1 MQCRAKREVFV
12 LQDKDKGENKVKRFR
27 TDREKFGWL
36 KGFAACAVAAGI
48 FWMTSVTALA
58 VEGEI
63 TAATV
68 NIRASASADSEVVGS
83 TMQGKKVDLI
93 ESVKDSAGVTW
104 YKVPVAGGGYGYIR
118 GDLVKASDTVPAAS
132 TASQTTDQP
141 AANQPAETVPTSI
154 GEQPAVIK
162 CESNAKIRSGASTS
176 HSVVTSLPNG
186 TSITLIGEANDNAGN
201 KWYQITSNYNGRNIE
216 GYIRSDL
223 IAIGAQGGDN
233 SSEGEGGGEA
243 PAEGENPEDG
253 EGENPEG
260 EGQAPEETAPQPE
273 QDSSHMDY
281 EIRWAQNQDNDDYDY
296 FLYDNTNPDPE
307 KRTRMRLSEVIN
319 AASSSSAY
327 TQKLQDQVDR
337 NKIIIIV
344 LAGVIV
350 LLFVIIT
357 ILIFKIRS
365 LYYEDYDEDEE
376 EEEEEEE
383 PEPVPVKRKV
393 VRRKVEEEAEEPVP
407 VRKKKPVPKDE
418 TAGRSTERPARPK
431 REAEPEIRAAER
443 KEGTKKPTAR
453 KSQNFL
459 VDDDEFEFE
468 FLNMDDKDI

>member
-1 MQCRAKREVFV
+1 MRYKAKREVYV

-27 TDREKFGWL
+27 TGREKFGWL

-48 FWMTSVTALA
+48 FWMTAFTALA
-58 VEGEI
+58 AEGEI
-63 TAATV
+63 TAETAY
-68 NIRASASADSEVVGS
+68 IRSQANTESEVVGS
-83 TMQGKKVDLI
+83 TAKGKKVDLI

-118 GDLVKASDTVPAAS
+118 GDLVKTSDTVPAAS
-132 TASQTTDQP
+132 TTSQTTDQP

-154 GEQPAVIK
+154 GEQAAVIQ
-162 CESNAKIRSGASTS
+162 CDTNAIIRSGASKS
-176 HSVVTSLPNG
+176 HSVVSSLPNG
-186 TSITLIGEANDNAGN
+186 TPITLIGEANDNAGN
-201 KWYQITSNYNGRNIE
+201 KWYQITANYNGRSIE

-233 SSEGEGGGEA
+233 SSEGEGGEA
-243 PAEGENPEDG
+243 PAEGENPEGG

-260 EGQAPEETAPQPE
+260 EGQAPEETAPAPE

-281 EIRWAQNQDNDDYDY
+281 EIRWAKNQDNDDYDY
-296 FLYDNTNPDPE
+296 FLYDNTTE
-307 KRTRMRLSEVIN
+307 QGTRMRLSEVLN
-319 AASSSSAY
+319 AVTSSSAY

-365 LYYEDYDEDEE
+365 LYYEDYDDEDE

-383 PEPVPVKRKV
+383 PEPVPVKKKV
-393 VRRKVEEEAEEPVP
+393 VRRKVEEEAEESVP

-418 TAGRSTERPARPK
+418 AAGRSSERPARPK
-431 REAEPEIRAAER
+431 REAEPEVRAAER
-443 KEGTKKPTAR
+443 KEGTKKPAAR

-468 FLNMDDKDI
+468 FLNMDDKDV

>member
-12 LQDKDKGENKVKRFR
+12 LQDKNKGENKVKRFR

-48 FWMTSVTALA
+48 FWMTAFTALA

-63 TAATV
+63 TAETAY
-68 NIRASASADSEVVGS
+68 IRSQANTESEVVGS
-83 TMQGKKVDLI
+83 TTKGKKVDLI

-118 GDLVKASDTVPAAS
+118 GDLVKTSDTVPAAS

-201 KWYQITSNYNGRNIE
+201 KWYQITSNYNGRSIE

-243 PAEGENPEDG
+243 PAEGENPEG
-253 EGENPEG
+253 EEGENPEG

-281 EIRWAQNQDNDDYDY
+281 EIRWAKNQDNDDYDY
-296 FLYDNTNPDPE
+296 FLYDNTTE
-307 KRTRMRLSEVIN
+307 QGTRMRLSEVLN
-319 AASSSSAY
+319 AATSSSAY

-443 KEGTKKPTAR
+443 KEGTKKPAAR

>member
-1 MQCRAKREVFV
+1 MKS
-12 LQDKDKGENKVKRFR
+12 FR

-36 KGFAACAVAAGI
+36 KGFAACAVAVGV
-48 FWMTSVTALA
+48 FWMTAFTALA
-58 VEGEI
+58 AEGEI
-63 TAATV
+63 TAETAY
-68 NIRASASADSEVVGS
+68 IRSQANTESEVVGS
-83 TMQGKKVDLI
+83 TAKGKKVDLI

-118 GDLVKASDTVPAAS
+118 GDLVKTSDTVPAAS
-132 TASQTTDQP
+132 TTSQTTDQP

-243 PAEGENPEDG
+243 PAEGENPEGG

-260 EGQAPEETAPQPE
+260 EGQAPEEYSQEPAPE
-273 QDSSHMDY
+273 ESHS
-281 EIRWAQNQDNDDYDY
+281 DYDVVWENEEY
-296 FLYDNTNPDPE
+296 YLYDYPAKGKTKISLIKEAIDYVNVQAPKME
-307 KRTRMRLSEVIN
+307 KTIK
-319 AASSSSAY
+319 
-327 TQKLQDQVDR
+327 T
-337 NKIIIIV
+337 NKIIIFA

-350 LLFVIIT
+350 ILFIIMT

-376 EEEEEEE
+376 DEEEEEEE
-383 PEPVPVKRKV
+383 PEPVLVKKKV
-393 VRRKVEEEAEEPVP
+393 IRRKVEEEAEEPVP

-418 TAGRSTERPARPK
+418 TAGRSSERPARPK
-431 REAEPEIRAAER
+431 REAEPEMRAAER
-443 KEGTKKPTAR
+443 KEGTKRPAAR

-468 FLNMDDKDI
+468 FLNMDDKDV

>member
-1 MQCRAKREVFV
+1 MQYRAKREVFV

-27 TDREKFGWL
+27 TGREKFGWL
-36 KGFAACAVAAGI
+36 KGFAACAFAAGI
-48 FWMTSVTALA
+48 FWMTAVTALA

-63 TAATV
+63 TAETV
-68 NIRASASADSEVVGS
+68 NIRASASEDSEKVGS

-154 GEQPAVIK
+154 GEQSAVIK

-201 KWYQITSNYNGRNIE
+201 KWYQITSNYNGRSIE

-233 SSEGEGGGEA
+233 SSEGEGGEA
-243 PAEGENPEDG
+243 SAEGENPEGG

-260 EGQAPEETAPQPE
+260 EGQASEDYNQESVPEE
-273 QDSSHMDY
+273 SHT
-281 EIRWAQNQDNDDYDY
+281 DYDVVWENEEY
-296 FLYDNTNPDPE
+296 YLYDYPAKGKTKISLIKEAIDYVNVQVPKME
-307 KRTRMRLSEVIN
+307 KTIK
-319 AASSSSAY
+319 
-327 TQKLQDQVDR
+327 T
-337 NKIIIIV
+337 NKIIIFV
-344 LAGVIV
+344 LAAVIV
-350 LLFVIIT
+350 ILFIIMT

-365 LYYEDYDEDEE
+365 FYYEDYDEDED

-393 VRRKVEEEAEEPVP
+393 VRRKVEEEAEEPEEPVP
-407 VRKKKPVPKDE
+407 VRKKKIVPKDE
-418 TAGRSTERPARPK
+418 TAGRSSERPVRPK

-443 KEGTKKPTAR
+443 KEGTKKPAAR

>member
-1 MQCRAKREVFV
+1 MK
-12 LQDKDKGENKVKRFR
+12 KFR
-27 TDREKFGWL
+27 TGRENFGWL
-36 KGFAACAVAAGI
+36 KYFTACVIAVGI
-48 FWMTSVTALA
+48 FWMTAFTALA
-58 VEGEI
+58 AEGEI
-63 TAATV
+63 TAETAY
-68 NIRASASADSEVVGS
+68 IRSQANTESEVVGS
-83 TMQGKKVDLI
+83 TAKGKKVDLI

-132 TASQTTDQP
+132 TVSQTNEQP

-243 PAEGENPEDG
+243 PAEGENPEGG

-260 EGQAPEETAPQPE
+260 EGQAPEEMAPEPE

-281 EIRWAQNQDNDDYDY
+281 EVRWAKNQDDDDYDY

-307 KRTRMRLSEVIN
+307 KRTRMRLSEVLN
-319 AASSSSAY
+319 ATANSSAY
-327 TQKLQDQVDR
+327 TQKLQNQLDR

-393 VRRKVEEEAEEPVP
+393 VRRKVEEEEPEPVP
-407 VRKKKPVPKDE
+407 VRKKKLVPKDE
-418 TAGRSTERPARPK
+418 AAGRSSERPTRPK
-431 REAEPEIRAAER
+431 REAEPEMSAAER

-468 FLNMDDKDI
+468 FLNMDDKDM

>member
-1 MQCRAKREVFV
+1 MRYRAKREVFV

-27 TDREKFGWL
+27 TGRENFGWL
-36 KGFAACAVAAGI
+36 KYFTACVIAVGV
-48 FWMTSVTALA
+48 FWMTAFTALA
-58 VEGEI
+58 AEGEI
-63 TAATV
+63 TADTAY
-68 NIRASASADSEVVGS
+68 IRSQANKESEVVGS
-83 TMQGKKVDLI
+83 TTKGKKVDLI
-93 ESVKDSAGVTW
+93 ESVKDSAGMTW

-118 GDLVKASDTVPAAS
+118 GDLVKTSDTVPAAS
-132 TASQTTDQP
+132 TASQTNDQP

-154 GEQPAVIK
+154 GEQAAVIQ
-162 CESNAKIRSGASTS
+162 CDTNAIIRSGASKS
-176 HSVVTSLPNG
+176 HSVVSSLPNG

-243 PAEGENPEDG
+243 PAEGENPEGG

-260 EGQAPEETAPQPE
+260 EGQAPE
-273 QDSSHMDY
+273 
-281 EIRWAQNQDNDDYDY
+281 DYDQESAPEESHSDY
-296 FLYDNTNPDPE
+296 DVVWENEEYYLYDYPAKGKTKISLIKEAIDYVNVQVPKME
-307 KRTRMRLSEVIN
+307 KTIK
-319 AASSSSAY
+319 
-327 TQKLQDQVDR
+327 T
-337 NKIIIIV
+337 NKIIIFV

-350 LLFVIIT
+350 ILFIIMT

-393 VRRKVEEEAEEPVP
+393 VRRKVEEEEPEPVP
-407 VRKKKPVPKDE
+407 VRKKKVVPKDE
-418 TAGRSTERPARPK
+418 TAGRSSERPTRPK
-431 REAEPEIRAAER
+431 REAEPEMRAAER
-443 KEGTKKPTAR
+443 KEGTKKPAAR

-468 FLNMDDKDI
+468 FLNMDDKDM

>member
-1 MQCRAKREVFV
+1 MHPRVKREVYV
-12 LQDKDKGENKVKRFR
+12 LQDKDKGENKVKSFR

-36 KGFAACAVAAGI
+36 KGFAACAVAVGV
-48 FWMTSVTALA
+48 FWMTAFTALA
-58 VEGEI
+58 AEGEI
-63 TAATV
+63 TAETAY
-68 NIRASASADSEVVGS
+68 IRSQANTESEVVGS
-83 TMQGKKVDLI
+83 TAKGKKVDLI

-118 GDLVKASDTVPAAS
+118 GDLVKTSDTVPAAS
-132 TASQTTDQP
+132 TTSQTTDQP

-243 PAEGENPEDG
+243 PAEGENPEGG

-260 EGQAPEETAPQPE
+260 EGQAPEEYSQEPAPE
-273 QDSSHMDY
+273 ESHS
-281 EIRWAQNQDNDDYDY
+281 DYDVVWENEEY
-296 FLYDNTNPDPE
+296 YLYDYPAKGKTKISLIKEAIDYVNVQAPKME
-307 KRTRMRLSEVIN
+307 KTIK
-319 AASSSSAY
+319 
-327 TQKLQDQVDR
+327 T
-337 NKIIIIV
+337 NKIIIFA

-350 LLFVIIT
+350 ILFIIMT

-376 EEEEEEE
+376 DEEEEEEE
-383 PEPVPVKRKV
+383 PEPVLVKKKV
-393 VRRKVEEEAEEPVP
+393 IRRKVEEEAEEPVP

-418 TAGRSTERPARPK
+418 TAGRSSERPARPK
-431 REAEPEIRAAER
+431 REAEPEMRAAER
-443 KEGTKKPTAR
+443 KEGTKRPAAR

-468 FLNMDDKDI
+468 FLNMDDKDV